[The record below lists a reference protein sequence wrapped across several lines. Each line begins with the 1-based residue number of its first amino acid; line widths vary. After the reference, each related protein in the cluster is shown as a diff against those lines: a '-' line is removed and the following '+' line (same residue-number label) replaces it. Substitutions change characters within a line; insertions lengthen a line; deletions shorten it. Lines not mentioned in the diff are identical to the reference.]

1 MYETPEVEKMDSKTG
16 PIPVVVNFA
25 AVVDNVVAAVYDAV
39 VAAYSHSGTR
49 QITTAPGQVRHKTS
63 RQPIEQS
70 PRLSLHAI
78 DCAALANAQSA
89 LKSCL

>member
-39 VAAYSHSGTR
+39 VAAYAFWYSADNDGTGAS
-49 QITTAPGQVRHKTS
+49 T
-63 RQPIEQS
+63 
-70 PRLSLHAI
+70 
-78 DCAALANAQSA
+78 A
-89 LKSCL
+89 LKLVANPSSNHLAYRCMRLTAQP

>member
-39 VAAYSHSGTR
+39 VAAYAFWYSADND
-49 QITTAPGQVRHKTS
+49 APGQVRHKTS

>member
-39 VAAYSHSGTR
+39 VAAYAFWYSADNDGKYGTKLVANPSSNHLAYR
-49 QITTAPGQVRHKTS
+49 CMRLTA
-63 RQPIEQS
+63 QP
-70 PRLSLHAI
+70 
-78 DCAALANAQSA
+78 
-89 LKSCL
+89 

>member
-39 VAAYSHSGTR
+39 VAAYAFWYS
-49 QITTAPGQVRHKTS
+49 
-63 RQPIEQS
+63 
-70 PRLSLHAI
+70 
-78 DCAALANAQSA
+78 
-89 LKSCL
+89 